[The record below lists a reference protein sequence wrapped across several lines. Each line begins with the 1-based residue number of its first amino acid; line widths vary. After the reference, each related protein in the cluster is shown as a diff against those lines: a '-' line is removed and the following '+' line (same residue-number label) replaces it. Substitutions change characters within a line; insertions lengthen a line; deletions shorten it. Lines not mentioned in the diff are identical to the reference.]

1 LPTTTEGGG
10 QIWLFEGSGHS
21 GSLHWVVVVNL
32 RRGYLINGVSVT
44 VWWWGLLGNSPG
56 MEGLDKRKEKI

>member
-1 LPTTTEGGG
+1 
-10 QIWLFEGSGHS
+10 LFEGSGHS